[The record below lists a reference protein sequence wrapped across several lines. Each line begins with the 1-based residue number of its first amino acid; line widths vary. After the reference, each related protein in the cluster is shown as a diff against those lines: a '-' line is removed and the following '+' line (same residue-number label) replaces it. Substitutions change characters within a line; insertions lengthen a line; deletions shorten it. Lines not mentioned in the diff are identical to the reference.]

1 MINELTIKGLKCF
14 EEAEFHFKNLTLL
27 AGKNSMGKSTVI
39 QALLAMI
46 QKGKNPFRGEYID
59 IGKISELKNKY
70 VGSKEELRMLL
81 KEFEDFISCPITKS
95 IRKLESKMVERDEFI
110 TNSKYTFDEL
120 ITPTDGGKPYL
131 SKGTSSQLDK
141 MIRESGD
148 LYDQIRKLRDQL
160 KSNQSGT
167 SKGGQEKSLIDGR

>member
-70 VGSKEELRMLL
+70 VGSKEIEITVNQKIIRHMTDDEPGVSVGF
-81 KEFEDFISCPITKS
+81 KGSFDTMDISILNS
-95 IRKLESKMVERDEFI
+95 IKKL
-110 TNSKYTFDEL
+110 
-120 ITPTDGGKPYL
+120 
-131 SKGTSSQLDK
+131 
-141 MIRESGD
+141 
-148 LYDQIRKLRDQL
+148 
-160 KSNQSGT
+160 
-167 SKGGQEKSLIDGR
+167 